1 MAAGICSF
9 HKTGYCKYQDRCQK
23 QHVKDICNSSSCSG
37 DCFKRHPKICRYYK
51 FYGTCKFSNNCA
63 YLHKK
68 LGQTEIELLRQEIC
82 ELQRRIFHMDDQ
94 LKALLRRE
102 VDTEKTLE
110 MSKADGISKNSQFSP
125 SLHESNFTESLSSNL
140 VASTL
145 KISESAGIPQ
155 VDGTADFTLTEV
167 TDKVIE
173 ETEKQCNF

>member
-1 MAAGICSF
+1 
-9 HKTGYCKYQDRCQK
+9 
-23 QHVKDICNSSSCSG
+23 
-37 DCFKRHPKICRYYK
+37 
-51 FYGTCKFSNNCA
+51 
-63 YLHKK
+63 
-68 LGQTEIELLRQEIC
+68 
-82 ELQRRIFHMDDQ
+82 MDDE

-110 MSKADGISKNSQFSP
+110 MSNADGKSKNSQFSP
-125 SLHESNFTESLSSNL
+125 SIHESNFTDSLSSNL

-173 ETEKQCNF
+173 ETEKQCNFCDQEFETTQILWNI